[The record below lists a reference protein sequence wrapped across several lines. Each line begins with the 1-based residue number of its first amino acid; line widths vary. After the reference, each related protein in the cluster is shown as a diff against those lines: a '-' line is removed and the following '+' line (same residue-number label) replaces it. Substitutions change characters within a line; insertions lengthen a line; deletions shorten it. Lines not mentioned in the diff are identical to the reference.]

1 MWLGLGSS
9 IVGLFHIWVFPR
21 IKIDH
26 FFLSKKRISV
36 DIYVHFVGNLGY
48 NALNICCFSNSFIC
62 HGCTCR
68 LSVSKCFDM
77 LLFFW
82 WPKCDQDFKF
92 IFTRVNMTFL
102 VPLVNMIS
110 MYSENLHQFLGHT
123 WYLILGNADEF
134 YIDHI

>member
-9 IVGLFHIWVFPR
+9 IVDLFHIWVFPR

-26 FFLSKKRISV
+26 FFFWKKRISV
-36 DIYVHFVGNLGY
+36 DICVHFVGNLGY
-48 NALNICCFSNSFIC
+48 NAFNICCFQIVLYTMVALAGWVLAYVLLC
-62 HGCTCR
+62 Y
-68 LSVSKCFDM
+68 
-77 LLFFW
+77 LFFW

-92 IFTRVNMTFL
+92 IFTRVNMIFL
-102 VPLVNMIS
+102 GPLVNMIS